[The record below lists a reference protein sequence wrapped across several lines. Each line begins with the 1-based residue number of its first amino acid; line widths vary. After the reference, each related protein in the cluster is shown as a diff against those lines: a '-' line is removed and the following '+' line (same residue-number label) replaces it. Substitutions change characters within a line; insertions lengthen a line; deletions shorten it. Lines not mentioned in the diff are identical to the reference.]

1 MGRRIFMGNDSG
13 LMKLRVSGL
22 STIDAKTAPETDLT
36 FYETMS
42 PMVPKEKG
50 TLVFGGAGTQNIA
63 LTKSYSYPPFFLLKS
78 SLDVVPGYITIYA
91 TIIISS
97 LVIQVTNNMGAN
109 TINWY
114 VFDEL

>member
-1 MGRRIFMGNDSG
+1 MGNDGS

-22 STIDAKTAPETDLT
+22 SSIDAKTAAITDLT

-50 TLVFGGAGTQNIA
+50 TLVFGGAGTQNIG
-63 LTKSYSYPPFFLLKS
+63 LTKSYSYPPFILLKS
-78 SLDVVPGYITIYA
+78 SIDVVPSYTTIYA

-97 LVIQVTNNMGAN
+97 LVITVTNNMGAN

-114 VFDEL
+114 AFDELST